1 MQISVTEARRIA
13 QKVAE
18 PALRPFMPEGGQ
30 DLLREEYA
38 EAENCWFFFR
48 NPEIFVPPEKSMKG
62 DWAYAVSKRGTARQ
76 IADFFDDK
84 EGLRAYLQT
93 MSDYFGSRGL

>member
-1 MQISVTEARRIA
+1 
-13 QKVAE
+13 
-18 PALRPFMPEGGQ
+18 
-30 DLLREEYA
+30 
-38 EAENCWFFFR
+38 
-48 NPEIFVPPEKSMKG
+48 MKG
-62 DWAYAVSKRGTARQ
+62 AWAYAVSKRGTARQ